1 MSIIYSFFDNQ
12 TIGVDELNKITSRLM
27 SEGIVR
33 EPSSVEDLNN
43 FVSDV
48 ATTGVVPETVESLKV
63 TAQNGV
69 LTINKGTAIFQN
81 GTVIQLTEAETMPYL
96 TNEKQYVYL
105 ISDMSANKAYADVLS
120 GEAEFENKILLAE
133 IENGEVSDKRMY
145 SRGKLAY
152 YGSADINNNV
162 FLEEDNIEEK
172 YEKDDEG
179 YINYKID
186 INADMYKYLQIFDK
200 NSFNFTRYNI
210 NDGTFLS
217 FGYGL
222 NSYYT
227 LNESY
232 MVAASQVKKRCR
244 CVIEKGEGYIT
255 LRLKMEYLQDKIPIS
270 LRIEFI
276 A

>member
-33 EPSSVEDLNN
+33 EPSSVADLNN

>member
-33 EPSSVEDLNN
+33 EPSSVKDLNN

>member
-255 LRLKMEYLQDKIPIS
+255 LKLKMEYLQDKIPIS